1 MSTSAF
7 VVLDELDD
15 LDTLLAETVRR
26 AGHGPDARVAR
37 RLDAQ
42 ARIVGVLV
50 DDTVRGL
57 IEDAVDAGK
66 RVMDA
71 ADPAAPKLML
81 DVAQRNLLAAVRRYV
96 RVIALQ
102 QAA

>member
-1 MSTSAF
+1 MSA
-7 VVLDELDD
+7 VPDVLNELDN

-26 AGHGPDARVAR
+26 AGQGPDDRVAR

-42 ARIVGVLV
+42 ARTLRALV
-50 DDTVRGL
+50 DATVGGL
-57 IEDAVDAGK
+57 IDDAVDAGK

-71 ADPAAPKLML
+71 ADPGAPKLML
-81 DVAQRNLLAAVRRYV
+81 KVAQDNLLAAARRYV
-96 RVIALQ
+96 RVVSLQ

>member
-1 MSTSAF
+1 MSTSDL
-7 VVLDELDD
+7 VVLNALDD
-15 LDTLLAETVRR
+15 LDTLLVETVRR
-26 AGHGPDARVAR
+26 AGQGPDARVDR

-42 ARIVGVLV
+42 ARALRSMVDATVGDLV
-50 DDTVRGL
+50 D
-57 IEDAVDAGK
+57 EAVDAGK

-81 DVAQRNLLAAVRRYV
+81 EVAQRNLLAAVRRYV
-96 RVIALQ
+96 RVVSLQ

>member
-1 MSTSAF
+1 MSTADL
-7 VVLDELDD
+7 VVLNALDD
-15 LDTLLAETVRR
+15 LDTLLAEAVRR
-26 AGHGPDARVAR
+26 AGHGPDARVDR
-37 RLDAQ
+37 RIDAQ
-42 ARIVGVLV
+42 ARVLHAMVDTAVGA
-50 DDTVRGL
+50 L
-57 IEDAVDAGK
+57 IDDAVDAGK

-96 RVIALQ
+96 RVVSLQ

>member
-1 MSTSAF
+1 MSASAL

-26 AGHGPDARVAR
+26 AGQGPDARVWR

-42 ARIVGVLV
+42 ARTLRALVDAKVGALV
-50 DDTVRGL
+50 DDV
-57 IEDAVDAGK
+57 VDAGK

-71 ADPAAPKLML
+71 ADPAAPRLML
-81 DVAQRNLLAAVRRYV
+81 EVAQRNLLAAVRRYV
-96 RVIALQ
+96 RVVSLQ
-102 QAA
+102 HAA